1 MAMDTKVSTVRMQIY
16 NMLREDICHGK
27 YEPGARLLETELAE
41 KYGVSRSP
49 IREVLRL
56 LVADGLVEDI
66 PNCGAFVR
74 EFSIKEIMDLFEFR
88 LVLETYAIESLKSKL
103 TSDGI
108 IALNE
113 CLAALKRY
121 HSEGNLEDYR
131 SEDEKLHKLIVSL
144 SGNTLV
150 IDAYEKLGF
159 QLARF
164 RRYSLVDEGRFQE
177 SVREH
182 ESIVNAILLFDSERA
197 CNTNRVHITLAKDA
211 VLAHVD
217 SNRRT

>member
-1 MAMDTKVSTVRMQIY
+1 MAMDAKASTVRMQIY
-16 NMLREDICHGK
+16 NMLREDICHGE

-56 LVADGLVEDI
+56 LVADGLVEDV

-74 EFSIKEIMDLFEFR
+74 EFTIKEIMDLFEFR
-88 LVLETYAIESLKSKL
+88 LVLETYAIESLKYKL

-108 IALNE
+108 IALKT
-113 CLAALKRY
+113 CLAALKKC
-121 HSEGNLEDYR
+121 HEEGDLTAHR
-131 SEDEKLHKLIVSL
+131 SEDEKLHTLIVSL

-150 IDAYEKLGF
+150 IDAYEKLRF

-164 RRYSLVDEGRFQE
+164 RRYSLVDEGRFRE
-177 SVREH
+177 SIKEH
-182 ESIVNAILLFDSERA
+182 EGIVNAILLFDSERA
-197 CNTNRVHITLAKDA
+197 ININRIHITLAKDA
-211 VLAHVD
+211 VLAQID
-217 SNRRT
+217 PNRK